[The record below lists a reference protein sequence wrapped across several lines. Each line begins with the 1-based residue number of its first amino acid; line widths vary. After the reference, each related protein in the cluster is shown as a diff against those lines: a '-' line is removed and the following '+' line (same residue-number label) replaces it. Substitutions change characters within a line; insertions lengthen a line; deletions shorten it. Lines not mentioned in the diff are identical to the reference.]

1 MMKNFPRTN
10 VEIQLLKSR
19 NKRKSEHLFLKE
31 INAIFKENEHRNQNI
46 MQRLKNTADGE
57 NISNSFN
64 FELLESNRIFHISD
78 IQKICIDYRLRFLS
92 SSYFKAEIP
101 YEAVMAIRKLENN
114 QNTKLSGFKII
125 APARLFKLE
134 NADDPLLM
142 APMGNDYYYLVHKW
156 ENDLH
161 PLRKLLMWP
170 FKQLENFIFSM
181 FLLSLAITYLIPQG
195 MFAHG
200 GQQTTTEFFMILF
213 FVFKWIGGLAIF
225 YGFKKGK
232 NFSESI
238 WNSKYY
244 NA

>member
-1 MMKNFPRTN
+1 MMKKFPRTN
-10 VEIQLLKSR
+10 IETQLLKSR
-19 NKRKSEHLFLKE
+19 NKRRPVDLFRKE
-31 INAIFKENEHRNQNI
+31 INALFKENEQRDQNI
-46 MQRLKNTADGE
+46 LQQLKNNPDRE
-57 NISNSFN
+57 NISNSYN
-64 FELLESNRIFHISD
+64 FDLLEANRIFHISD

-92 SSYFKAEIP
+92 TSYFKAEIP
-101 YEAVMAIRKLENN
+101 YDAVMAIRKLENEH
-114 QNTKLSGFKII
+114 NTHLTGFRII

-142 APMGNDYYYLVHKW
+142 APLGNDYYYLVHKW
-156 ENDLH
+156 GNDLH
-161 PLRKLLMWP
+161 PFRKLLMWP

-181 FLLSLAITYLIPQG
+181 FLLSLAITYIIPKG
-195 MFAHG
+195 IFAHG
-200 GQQTTTEFFMILF
+200 GQQTTIEFFMILF
-213 FVFKWIGGLAIF
+213 FVFKWVGGLAIF

>member
-10 VEIQLLKSR
+10 IETQLLKSR
-19 NKRKSEHLFLKE
+19 NKRKSEDLFLKE
-31 INAIFKENEHRNQNI
+31 IEAIFNENELRNEAI
-46 MQRLKNTADGE
+46 LKKLE
-57 NISNSFN
+57 NSDKKSTSNSLNFN
-64 FELLESNRIFHISD
+64 LLESNRIFHISD

-101 YEAVMAIRKLENN
+101 FEAIMAIRKLENDH
-114 QNTKLSGFKII
+114 NTSLSGFRII

-142 APMGNDYYYLVHKW
+142 TPLSNDYYYLVHKW
-156 ENDLH
+156 GNDLH
-161 PLRKLLMWP
+161 PFRKLLMWP

-181 FLLSLAITYLIPQG
+181 FLLSLAITYLIPQEI
-195 MFAHG
+195 FAQG
-200 GQQTTTEFFMILF
+200 GQQSTTEFLMILF

-238 WNSKYY
+238 WDSKYY

>member
-1 MMKNFPRTN
+1 MKNFPRTN
-10 VEIQLLKSR
+10 IETQLLKSR
-19 NKRKSEHLFLKE
+19 NKRQSEDLFLKE
-31 INAIFKENEHRNQNI
+31 IEAIFNENELRNEAI
-46 MQRLKNTADGE
+46 LKKLE
-57 NISNSFN
+57 NNDKKSTSNSLNFN
-64 FELLESNRIFHISD
+64 LLESNRIFHISD

-92 SSYFKAEIP
+92 SSYFKAEITF
-101 YEAVMAIRKLENN
+101 EAIMAIRKLENDHS
-114 QNTKLSGFKII
+114 TSLSGFRII

-156 ENDLH
+156 GNDLH
-161 PLRKLLMWP
+161 PFRKLLMWP

-181 FLLSLAITYLIPQG
+181 FLLSLAITYLIPQEI
-195 MFAHG
+195 FAHG
-200 GQQTTTEFFMILF
+200 GQQSTTEFLMILF

-238 WNSKYY
+238 WDSKYY

>member
-10 VEIQLLKSR
+10 IETQLLKSR
-19 NKRKSEHLFLKE
+19 NKRQSEDLFLKE
-31 INAIFKENEHRNQNI
+31 IEAIFNENELRNEAI
-46 MQRLKNTADGE
+46 LKKLE
-57 NISNSFN
+57 NNDKKSTSNSLNFN
-64 FELLESNRIFHISD
+64 LLESNRIFHISD

-92 SSYFKAEIP
+92 SSYFKAEITF
-101 YEAVMAIRKLENN
+101 EAIMAIRKLENDHS
-114 QNTKLSGFKII
+114 TSLSGFRII

-156 ENDLH
+156 GNDLH
-161 PLRKLLMWP
+161 PFRKLLMWP

-181 FLLSLAITYLIPQG
+181 FLLSLAITYLIPQEI
-195 MFAHG
+195 FAHG
-200 GQQTTTEFFMILF
+200 GQQSTTEFLMILF

-238 WNSKYY
+238 WDSKYY

>member
-10 VEIQLLKSR
+10 IETQLLKSR
-19 NKRKSEHLFLKE
+19 NKRQSEDLFLKE
-31 INAIFKENEHRNQNI
+31 IEAIFNENELRNEAILKKLENNDKNI
-46 MQRLKNTADGE
+46 T
-57 NISNSFN
+57 SNSLNFN
-64 FELLESNRIFHISD
+64 LLESNRIFHISD

-101 YEAVMAIRKLENN
+101 FEAIMAIRKLENDH
-114 QNTKLSGFKII
+114 NTSLSGFRII

-156 ENDLH
+156 GNDLH
-161 PLRKLLMWP
+161 PFRKLLMWP

-181 FLLSLAITYLIPQG
+181 FLLSLAITYLIPQEI
-195 MFAHG
+195 FAHG
-200 GQQTTTEFFMILF
+200 GQQTTTEFLMILF
-213 FVFKWIGGLAIF
+213 FVFKWVGGLAIF

-238 WNSKYY
+238 WDSKYY

>member
-10 VEIQLLKSR
+10 IETQLLKAR

-31 INAIFKENEHRNQNI
+31 INAIFKENEHRDHSILQ
-46 MQRLKNTADGE
+46 QLKNTDDREHA
-57 NISNSFN
+57 SNSLN
-64 FELLESNRIFHISD
+64 FDLLESKRIFHISD

-92 SSYFKAEIP
+92 SAYFKAEIP
-101 YEAVMAIRKLENN
+101 YDAIMSIRKLENDHH
-114 QNTKLSGFKII
+114 TRLTGFRII

-142 APMGNDYYYLVHKW
+142 VPIGNDYYYLIHKW
-156 ENDLH
+156 GNDLH
-161 PLRKLLMWP
+161 PFRKLLMWP

-181 FLLSLAITYLIPQG
+181 FLLSLAITYLIPQEL
-195 MFAHG
+195 FAHG
-200 GQQTTTEFFMILF
+200 HQQTTTEFLMILF
-213 FVFKWIGGLAIF
+213 FVFKWVGGLAIF

-238 WNSKYY
+238 WDSKYY